1 MADGDA
7 PHRRD
12 EGGIAMIT
20 VRHAICDHRGE
31 ECRGLKGV
39 DLAIRSDGVRGH
51 DGISPQTARAIKKA
65 IAGVK
70 VADTQQTVT
79 ASGLHRRHA
88 MVCHVGMKA
97 VTSSAIDHAQLIA
110 IHYEG
115 AADTMLTN
123 EGGKTVVTSTD
134 VGTLETCGD
143 RSRSGDDVRVWR
155 RCGGDE
161 YVRRKESSH
170 GEYTQTTQYG
180 RRASRRQALTQVECY
195 CASNSSYIN

>member
-1 MADGDA
+1 
-7 PHRRD
+7 
-12 EGGIAMIT
+12 
-20 VRHAICDHRGE
+20 
-31 ECRGLKGV
+31 
-39 DLAIRSDGVRGH
+39 VRGH

-97 VTSSAIDHAQLIA
+97 VTPSAIDHAQLIA

-123 EGGKTVVTSTD
+123 EGGKTVMPSHD
-134 VGTLETCGD
+134 EGTMQTGGH
-143 RSRSGDDVRVWR
+143 RSGTGNDVRVRR

-161 YVRRKESSH
+161 YVRRKQSSH
-170 GEYTQTTQYG
+170 G
-180 RRASRRQALTQVECY
+180 
-195 CASNSSYIN
+195 